1 MKGQKG
7 MDRRGFIRAMA
18 ATGAVTA
25 AAGVAR
31 AAEAKD
37 LPVPKGAE
45 FAGMGGAFSAMY
57 TPFTNDNRVNEEMIE
72 RIVEFGIAS
81 GLKGFYLTGSTG
93 EGMLMSPAERD
104 QVIRRAVKAANGR
117 VKLIAHIGAVGTDEA
132 IVNARNA
139 AKAGVDWLS
148 AIAPVFF
155 GKNFHGMRDYYRR
168 LSEATDLPF
177 MIYAMNAD
185 IVPDRDA
192 KLFDLKN
199 VKGMKYTGH
208 SCWMIER
215 LKNKIQKEVAFFAG
229 ADEQALPSLSLNGV
243 FNGCIG
249 TSDNVIPR
257 HFVRLCSA
265 VARGDLAE
273 AKGIQSEVVRF
284 VELLIDKPNGNGSW
298 HKAMMRYIGLDCGS
312 ARSPNGWPLTEAEY
326 ADLARRMDALG
337 FVKKVGGAS

>member
-1 MKGQKG
+1 MEVN
-7 MDRRGFIRAMA
+7 RRNFIRAMA
-18 ATGAVTA
+18 ATGAA
-25 AAGVAR
+25 AAVGGTAK
-31 AAEAKD
+31 AAEAGGFKD
-37 LPVPKGAE
+37 LPVPSGAE

-57 TPFTNDNRVNEEMIE
+57 TPFTKDNRVNEEMIE

-93 EGMLMSPAERD
+93 EGMLMTPAERD
-104 QVIRRAVKAANGR
+104 TVIRRVVKAAKGR
-117 VKLIAHIGAVGTDEA
+117 VKLIAHVGAVGTDEA
-132 IVNARNA
+132 LVNARNA
-139 AKAGVDWLS
+139 ANAGADWLS

-155 GKNFHGMRDYYRR
+155 GKNFGGMYDYYRR

-185 IVPDRDA
+185 LVPDRDA
-192 KLFDLKN
+192 KLFGLKN
-199 VKGMKYTGH
+199 VKAMKYTGH
-208 SCWMIER
+208 SCWTIER
-215 LKNKIQKEVAFFAG
+215 LKNRVQKDIAIFAG

-265 VARGDLAE
+265 VACGDLAE
-273 AKGIQSEVVRF
+273 ASKIQSEIVRF
-284 VELLIDKPNGNGSW
+284 VELLLDKPNGNGSW

-312 ARSPNGWPLTEAEY
+312 ARSPNGWPLAEAEY
-326 ADLARRMDALG
+326 AELSRRMDALG
-337 FVKKVGGAS
+337 FVKKVG